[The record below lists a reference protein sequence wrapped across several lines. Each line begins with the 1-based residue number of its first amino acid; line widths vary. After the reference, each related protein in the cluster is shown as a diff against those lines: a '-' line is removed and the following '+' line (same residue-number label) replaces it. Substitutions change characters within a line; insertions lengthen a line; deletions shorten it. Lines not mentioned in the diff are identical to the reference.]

1 MKKSALLT
9 IISLLLVLQAPSRAE
24 ALLIAKFDVMAG
36 EVSTAVTKITKQVQ
50 NVADKVMNS
59 AIVTKIGKG
68 FEEAKKW
75 KETAEQK
82 AKPFVDTYKDTQAA
96 YDKVKTELI
105 DSKLA
110 QIKKLNDDISN
121 IKERKN
127 SLQEEIA
134 NVSNE
139 IQSSVDSE
147 ISVIDGKINTID
159 LNTEVIKKAIEL
171 DPRKEKKA
179 EFEAQLAQME
189 SERES
194 YVKQKE
200 QIKANAEAQKKAATE
215 SLQSQV
221 DSLNREIQ
229 TLLSDLGS
237 LTESTDSTQ
246 DPEKALLY
254 MRDTYF
260 IKDNEKETPAKTEA
274 VRVNRLLERRK
285 SIVQVYQDAIEL
297 RHDIRNVDED
307 LEDQAYATTIYD
319 TTGGAVGGDAEV
331 RIRRMEALRRYA
343 RLLVADLKMK
353 TANEVSLLTFTKLKK
368 PQKTITEFNLDDYI
382 FEMPEKSSEGSK

>member
-68 FEEAKKW
+68 FDEAKKW

-147 ISVIDGKINTID
+147 ISVIES
-159 LNTEVIKKAIEL
+159 LLSCSLRLLRA
-171 DPRKEKKA
+171 PRKQRYE
-179 EFEAQLAQME
+179 
-189 SERES
+189 
-194 YVKQKE
+194 
-200 QIKANAEAQKKAATE
+200 
-215 SLQSQV
+215 
-221 DSLNREIQ
+221 
-229 TLLSDLGS
+229 LS
-237 LTESTDSTQ
+237 
-246 DPEKALLY
+246 
-254 MRDTYF
+254 F
-260 IKDNEKETPAKTEA
+260 
-274 VRVNRLLERRK
+274 RR
-285 SIVQVYQDAIEL
+285 
-297 RHDIRNVDED
+297 
-307 LEDQAYATTIYD
+307 
-319 TTGGAVGGDAEV
+319 
-331 RIRRMEALRRYA
+331 
-343 RLLVADLKMK
+343 
-353 TANEVSLLTFTKLKK
+353 
-368 PQKTITEFNLDDYI
+368 
-382 FEMPEKSSEGSK
+382 

>member
-1 MKKSALLT
+1 MKKTAFLT
-9 IISLLLVLQAPSRAE
+9 VISLFLALQVPSRAE
-24 ALLIAKFDVMAG
+24 ALLIFKFDVMAG
-36 EVSTAVTKITKQVQ
+36 EASTAITKITKQVQ

-110 QIKKLNDDISN
+110 QIKKLNDDISD

-134 NVSNE
+134 NMSNE

-159 LNTEVIKKAIEL
+159 INTAVLKKAVDLE
-171 DPRKEKKA
+171 PRKEKKA
-179 EFEAQLAQME
+179 EYEAQLSQMA

-221 DSLNREIQ
+221 ESLNREIQ
-229 TLLSDLGS
+229 TLLADLGS

-274 VRVNRLLERRK
+274 VRVNRLMERRK
-285 SIVQVYQDAIEL
+285 SIVQVYQDAIDL
-297 RHDIRNVDED
+297 RNDIRNVDED

>member
-1 MKKSALLT
+1 MKKLKFGLILAFSMTLALGLTACSNADEYTIERIRYSGDASITLTDAETSEEESALEAFNEKVAETRLRVYADGSLMRN
-9 IISLLLVLQAPSRAE
+9 IISGADCEYDTSSV
-24 ALLIAKFDVMAG
+24 VWG
-36 EVSTAVTKITKQVQ
+36 EVGSYSVT
-50 NVADKVMNS
+50 
-59 AIVTKIGKG
+59 VTP
-68 FEEAKKW
+68 
-75 KETAEQK
+75 KE
-82 AKPFVDTYKDTQAA
+82 
-96 YDKVKTELI
+96 
-105 DSKLA
+105 
-110 QIKKLNDDISN
+110 NN
-121 IKERKN
+121 
-127 SLQEEIA
+127 
-134 NVSNE
+134 
-139 IQSSVDSE
+139 
-147 ISVIDGKINTID
+147 
-159 LNTEVIKKAIEL
+159 
-171 DPRKEKKA
+171 
-179 EFEAQLAQME
+179 
-189 SERES
+189 
-194 YVKQKE
+194 
-200 QIKANAEAQKKAATE
+200 ANALTTTLTVTIEHQFGDPDPATGVARCTHCGKVE
-215 SLQSQV
+215 SNTTFATPV
-221 DSLNREIQ
+221 TVNYGAF
-229 TLLSDLGS
+229 LGGYTS
-237 LTESTDSTQ
+237 DSTQ

>member
-110 QIKKLNDDISN
+110 QIKKLNDDISD

-139 IQSSVDSE
+139 IQSSADSE

-221 DSLNREIQ
+221 DGLNREIQ

>member
-1 MKKSALLT
+1 MKKTAFLT
-9 IISLLLVLQAPSRAE
+9 VISLFLALQVPSRAE
-24 ALLIAKFDVMAG
+24 ALLIFKFDVMAG
-36 EVSTAVTKITKQVQ
+36 EASTAITKITKQVQ

-110 QIKKLNDDISN
+110 QIKKLNDDISD

-134 NVSNE
+134 NMSNE

-159 LNTEVIKKAIEL
+159 INTAVLKKAVDLE
-171 DPRKEKKA
+171 PRKEKKA
-179 EFEAQLAQME
+179 EYEAQLSQMA

-221 DSLNREIQ
+221 ESLNREIQ
-229 TLLSDLGS
+229 TLLADLGS

-285 SIVQVYQDAIEL
+285 SIVQVYQDAIDL
-297 RHDIRNVDED
+297 RNDIRNVDED

>member
-139 IQSSVDSE
+139 IQSSADSE

-221 DSLNREIQ
+221 DGLNREIQ